1 MLRDFK
7 AFLIKQN
14 ALALA
19 IGVVIGGALDTV
31 VKALISGVLMPLVA
45 PLQAAAGGDYAKLTW
60 ALGPFRF
67 APGLVLAAVVNF
79 VAIGLVAW
87 RLSKMF
93 IAETPTS
100 PTKTCTVC
108 FKSDLD
114 ARAFRCPHCTST
126 LDDDRANTAAQAAL
140 AAS

>member
-31 VKALISGVLMPLVA
+31 VKALVNGVVMPLVA

-60 ALGPFRF
+60 DVGPFRF
-67 APGLVLAAVVNF
+67 APGLVLAAAVNF
-79 VAIGLVAW
+79 VVIGLVAW
-87 RLSKMF
+87 RLSKWF
-93 IAETPTS
+93 ITETPTS

-126 LDDDRANTAAQAAL
+126 LDDDRANIAAQAAL